1 MMTKLV
7 DLLLLSC
14 RCVVAVGWS
23 AVCDCGYFLIILTY
37 FLLQNYKISV
47 VRRNPSKLF
56 LLVTYVLI
64 IVLIPVGILMFC
76 LNFAVVFK

>member
-1 MMTKLV
+1 MMMKLV

-47 VRRNPSKLF
+47 VRCNPSKLF
-56 LLVTYVLI
+56 LLVNIRSHYCVNSCRDIDALS
-64 IVLIPVGILMFC
+64 
-76 LNFAVVFK
+76 